1 MSSDF
6 QKLVFQKVAEKMS
19 QEQRLIRIQEWM
31 GWWAP
36 EVKKRIERGEL
47 LFALARD
54 TYELVRKEPTNE
66 SLSVTCLNTF
76 YLCRDEL
83 DKASPGAYDYLAR

>member
-1 MSSDF
+1 MSPF
-6 QKLVFQKVAEKMS
+6 RKEVFQKVAEKMT
-19 QEQRLIRIQEWM
+19 QEQRLVRIREWM
-31 GWWAP
+31 AWWAP
-36 EVKKRIERGEL
+36 EVQKRRERGEL

-66 SLSVTCLNTF
+66 SLTVTCLNTF

-83 DKASPGAYDYLAR
+83 DKAAPGAYDYLAR